1 MRKVIYSAITG
12 SYDAI
17 LQPRVVAEGWDYVM
31 FVEGA
36 SGCAE
41 GASGCADGSCGCADG
56 TCGCADGAC
65 GQGGEKVGV
74 WEIRRITE
82 DHGGPILTSRY
93 YKLNPQEVLP
103 EYDWWLWVD
112 GNIEILDG
120 GLYEAAEGAIGSC
133 GLAEGAAA
141 GSGSAE
147 GAGSGCYFGLPHP
160 VRDDVAEEILQT
172 HRLRMIS
179 YSKAVKL
186 LDFLYKQE
194 GLPRHCG
201 LLENNIILRR
211 NCPAINEFNALW
223 WKMLCTYPTRDQYT
237 NAYCLWKCGIQPGML
252 LGPGINARNH
262 PGLDVKCHRHYKR
275 EPLLKW
281 LKRAVTRR
289 LLALYIKFL

>member
-31 FVEGA
+31 FVEGT
-36 SGCAE
+36 S
-41 GASGCADGSCGCADG
+41 
-56 TCGCADGAC
+56 GCADGAC
-65 GQGGEKVGV
+65 DQGGAKVGV

-82 DHGGPILTSRY
+82 DYGGPILTSRY

-120 GLYEAAEGAIGSC
+120 GLYEAAEGAI
-133 GLAEGAAA
+133 A
-141 GSGSAE
+141 GDKK
-147 GAGSGCYFGLPHP
+147 YYGLPHP

-179 YSKAVKL
+179 YSKAIKL